1 MKIINKNRQEKGIT
15 LIALVVTIIVLLI
28 LAGVAIVTLT
38 GENGLLSKASAATES
53 TAQSALEEEV
63 KLALQEKKTNNM
75 IGDNTSDLGYY
86 LSKIGGATIE
96 QLAND
101 AWYVTRGKAEV
112 TVYDSGDIT
121 TGKIDI
127 WDGVSQEVPQFQESN
142 WYIYNSAQMKF
153 FADFV
158 NNANTLTDEQKT
170 LVAEEGYNESD
181 ITITEDTIVYL
192 MSDLDLGARQTNG
205 TLTSGT
211 EWTPIGKTS
220 ELTFIGT
227 FEGNNH
233 NILGVYIDQTENF
246 AGIFGTSNTIMNLTI
261 KNSYIKGASYSAG
274 IVGGLGTGTVEN
286 CHNINTTVILRE
298 GAYTCVGGVVGKS
311 GSSMTVSNCSNSGT
325 IIGDGVNTTGYSRVG
340 GVIGQA
346 SSSSTVNDC
355 SNTGTITGQGINVG
369 GVIGQAG
376 NSSTVSNCS
385 NTGTVTGQEH
395 QVGGVVGGLN
405 TSGTVSNCNNTGVVS
420 GQGYH
425 VGGIA
430 GYSGA
435 SSTVSNCS
443 NSGEI
448 TGGGNCTGGIVGC
461 AASII
466 TGCYNI
472 GNVTGTTEGVGGIVG
487 NCMTKLAQD
496 ISLCYNSGIVT
507 GEGEVGGISG
517 YLGAQ
522 GYSGRE
528 TKCYNKG
535 KIIYKGKDTEYGGI
549 VGCMASD
556 ASVTKCYYLSNIGV
570 TQGVGAINTGGDL
583 VTQNMGAQSTD
594 VDLKT
599 YEEFKNWIEQQ

>member
-1 MKIINKNRQEKGIT
+1 MNKVMNLKNRSGIT

-53 TAQSALEEEV
+53 TAKSALEEEV

-233 NILGVYIDQTENF
+233 NILGVYIDQTENY
-246 AGIFGTSNTIMNLTI
+246 AGIFGNSNTIMNLTI
-261 KNSYIKGASYSAG
+261 KNSYIKGASCSAG
-274 IVGGLGTGTVEN
+274 IVGVLRTGKLEN

-298 GAYTCVGGVVGKS
+298 GAYTSVGGVVGYS
-311 GSSMTVSNCSNSGT
+311 GASITVSNCSNSGT
-325 IIGDGVNTTGYSRVG
+325 IIGDGVTTTGYSRVG
-340 GVIGQA
+340 GVVGCLNT
-346 SSSSTVNDC
+346 SGTVSNC
-355 SNTGTITGQGINVG
+355 SNTGTVTGQGINVG
-369 GVIGQAG
+369 GVIGHAYTSG
-376 NSSTVSNCS
+376 TVSNCS

-405 TSGTVSNCNNTGVVS
+405 TSGTVSNCNNTGTVT
-420 GQGYH
+420 GQGDYIGG
-425 VGGIA
+425 VVGITFGTIEKCYNEGTVTGKTTEGLGGI
-430 GYSGA
+430 
-435 SSTVSNCS
+435 C
-443 NSGEI
+443 GEI
-448 TGGGNCTGGIVGC
+448 GMNCTATIQN
-461 AASII
+461 
-466 TGCYNI
+466 CYNK
-472 GNVTGTTEGVGGIVG
+472 GTVIEEVNDAVGVGGIVG
-487 NCMTKLAQD
+487 YISTTGTSGTISNNYNVGRIEIKGQNVTK
-496 ISLCYNSGIVT
+496 
-507 GEGEVGGISG
+507 VGGII
-517 YLGAQ
+517 
-522 GYSGRE
+522 GRIATDAFTRTNNYYIE
-528 TKCYNKG
+528 GTFR
-535 KIIYKGKDTEYGGI
+535 TEDNEEGESKTEQE
-549 VGCMASD
+549 M
-556 ASVTKCYYLSNIGV
+556 KE
-570 TQGVGAINTGGDL
+570 
-583 VTQNMGAQSTD
+583 QSF
-594 VDLKT
+594 VDLLNT
-599 YEEFKNWIEQQ
+599 SLEEAVWEIIAGENEGYPVIKDM